1 MDIASGAEKHQG
13 SLSPTIPRLRAA
25 AYNQRSGPE
34 KRSCLLVAPG
44 LLACQDRSV
53 SVETAMAYLYNQ
65 VGERRIALSDIL
77 FTIDEKLESG

>member
-1 MDIASGAEKHQG
+1 MWT
-13 SLSPTIPRLRAA
+13 LPRTLRNISRRFLG
-25 AYNQRSGPE
+25 YVQPPQRSGPE
-34 KRSCLLVAPG
+34 KRSCLLVEPG
-44 LLACQDRSV
+44 LLARQDRWV